1 MKSYKSVLAGEWF
14 DGLSLGDDT
23 YFMLNLQNHRQCPA
37 GGFYLSGLRQCF
49 DGSPVQGPTQWR
61 AGSRCIPPS
70 TPPIVVNGSVIL
82 HCKMLFRRCFRRS
95 CGDVWRHFR
104 VVTGLFIY
112 LSGTKALLLR
122 RNCGRLL
129 RRSPLAAE
137 LLSSRAKPRER
148 RAVLLYP
155 VCALRLGRGRGQFA
169 RPMSGHRKQTG
180 K

>member
-1 MKSYKSVLAGEWF
+1 MVRRLVSGRRHLLYAKPPKPPAMPCRWFLFVRFAAVLRWLAG
-14 DGLSLGDDT
+14 
-23 YFMLNLQNHRQCPA
+23 
-37 GGFYLSGLRQCF
+37 
-49 DGSPVQGPTQWR
+49 
-61 AGSRCIPPS
+61 AGSDWTADRLVVHPPS
-70 TPPIVVNGSVIL
+70 IPPIVVNESVIL

-95 CGDVWRHFR
+95 PGHVWRHFR

-122 RNCGRLL
+122 RNYGRLL
-129 RRSPLAAE
+129 PAFALAAE

-169 RPMSGHRKQTG
+169 RPMSDHRKQTG
-180 K
+180 R